1 MENFVKMIQVA
12 SFITK
17 GNIGFG
23 VIKLENFI
31 FAQQIVMIC

>member
-1 MENFVKMIQVA
+1 MQNLVKMIQVA

-17 GNIGFG
+17 GNMEFG

-31 FAQQIVMIC
+31 FHRQIVMIC